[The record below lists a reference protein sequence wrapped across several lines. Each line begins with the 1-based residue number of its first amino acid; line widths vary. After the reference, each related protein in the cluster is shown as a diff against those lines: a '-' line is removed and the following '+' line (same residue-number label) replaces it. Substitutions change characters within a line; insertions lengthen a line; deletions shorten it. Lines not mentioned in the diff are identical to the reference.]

1 MNVFRPVALI
11 PVYNHHQVIDE
22 LLDVLGSLDL
32 PVILVDDGSNELC
45 ARSLDVSAASHRQA
59 SLVRLAKN
67 GGKGAAVISGLYVA
81 DNMNFTHAI
90 QIDADGQ
97 HDLAAVTDFLDQAH
111 HNPQALVCG
120 YPIYDQTVPCPAFGG
135 RELTNFWVRCQHA
148 LKSTQRR
155 HVRLSRL
162 PARTN
167 ASCFA
172 LC

>member
-11 PVYNHHQVIDE
+11 PVYNHHQVMTNCLMCWD
-22 LLDVLGSLDL
+22 LSTYPSFSLTTAAMSSA
-32 PVILVDDGSNELC
+32 PVRWTSQPHHIGRQVSC
-45 ARSLDVSAASHRQA
+45 ALQKTRQ
-59 SLVRLAKN
+59 R
-67 GGKGAAVISGLYVA
+67 GGGNFRLYVA

-97 HDLAAVTDFLDQAH
+97 HDLAAVTDFLDQLTITRRHLSAAI
-111 HNPQALVCG
+111 PFT
-120 YPIYDQTVPCPAFGG
+120 IRRSPCPAFGG
-135 RELTNFWVRCQHA
+135 ESSPTLGACQHA

>member
-97 HDLAAVTDFLDQAH
+97 HD
-111 HNPQALVCG
+111 
-120 YPIYDQTVPCPAFGG
+120 
-135 RELTNFWVRCQHA
+135 
-148 LKSTQRR
+148 
-155 HVRLSRL
+155 
-162 PARTN
+162 
-167 ASCFA
+167 
-172 LC
+172 

>member
-67 GGKGAAVISGLYVA
+67 GGG
-81 DNMNFTHAI
+81 NFR
-90 QIDADGQ
+90 
-97 HDLAAVTDFLDQAH
+97 
-111 HNPQALVCG
+111 ALRCRQ
-120 YPIYDQTVPCPAFGG
+120 Y
-135 RELTNFWVRCQHA
+135 ELHTCDPN
-148 LKSTQRR
+148 
-155 HVRLSRL
+155 
-162 PARTN
+162 
-167 ASCFA
+167 
-172 LC
+172 

>member
-67 GGKGAAVISGLYVA
+67 GGKGA
-81 DNMNFTHAI
+81 
-90 QIDADGQ
+90 
-97 HDLAAVTDFLDQAH
+97 QACG
-111 HNPQALVCG
+111 PVKARFQRSRSRKTGSRGVPRRTPCSPTGRQGIVRYTAL
-120 YPIYDQTVPCPAFGG
+120 TTA
-135 RELTNFWVRCQHA
+135 REN
-148 LKSTQRR
+148 
-155 HVRLSRL
+155 
-162 PARTN
+162 ARPT
-167 ASCFA
+167 
-172 LC
+172 L